1 MFLYIEFVCD
11 NIRPCSVTIALP
23 DINVAVISLYESATN
38 LTLMEVAYETI
49 GNPASCPALYLTGV
63 RFPGEL
69 QHVGHVNEQKI
80 KG

>member
-38 LTLMEVAYETI
+38 LTLMGQLETQPLVQPYI
-49 GNPASCPALYLTGV
+49 
-63 RFPGEL
+63 
-69 QHVGHVNEQKI
+69 
-80 KG
+80 